1 MKNHLFHVLVLSV
14 LLCFLSTAKANNIED
29 NLETVQTIRIE
40 LEAISIELSNLK
52 DSFVYRNNNR
62 FSEDYNSDI
71 LLRINKLEERLSLA
85 VGFMENI
92 ENKFEKTTKNIII
105 RMTEIN
111 RSLEEMGEG
120 VEASDSLIELYDTF
134 SVSEKSEAQQAQT
147 IPEDQREYLSI
158 KTIFDSKNYVL
169 AIEQFSSF
177 IERFKTS
184 KLILKAKFW
193 RAESNLRLGNWE
205 LAAEEFLETFGSEP
219 NGPLSIYALFGLV
232 LSLSELGEY
241 KQSCTALLEIEKRNQ
256 EKFKKF
262 QDQLMSYG
270 KDLECKLD

>member
-29 NLETVQTIRIE
+29 NLETVQSIRIE

-111 RSLEEMGEG
+111 RSLEEIGEG
-120 VEASDSLIELYDTF
+120 VETSDSLIELYDTF

-205 LAAEEFLETFGSEP
+205 LAAEEFL
-219 NGPLSIYALFGLV
+219 
-232 LSLSELGEY
+232 
-241 KQSCTALLEIEKRNQ
+241 
-256 EKFKKF
+256 
-262 QDQLMSYG
+262 
-270 KDLECKLD
+270 

>member
-1 MKNHLFHVLVLSV
+1 
-14 LLCFLSTAKANNIED
+14 
-29 NLETVQTIRIE
+29 
-40 LEAISIELSNLK
+40 
-52 DSFVYRNNNR
+52 
-62 FSEDYNSDI
+62 
-71 LLRINKLEERLSLA
+71 
-85 VGFMENI
+85 
-92 ENKFEKTTKNIII
+92 
-105 RMTEIN
+105 MTEIN

-120 VEASDSLIELYDTF
+120 GASDSLIELYDTF
-134 SVSEKSEAQQAQT
+134 SVSERVKRNRLRLYRR
-147 IPEDQREYLSI
+147 IKGSI
-158 KTIFDSKNYVL
+158 FQLKQFLIVRTL

-241 KQSCTALLEIEKRNQ
+241 KQSCTALLEIEKRNR
-256 EKFKKF
+256 KNSKSFH
-262 QDQLMSYG
+262 QLMSYG